1 MSAENRFMKK
11 RNLGLVVGA
20 AFGAAVGAAVAVKL
34 LTRDATVNWEEV
46 SDKVVHSDRSHFVNV
61 DGARVHYQEF
71 GEATKPAMILIHGYT
86 ASVYVWK
93 TAAPLLADA
102 DFRVIAVDLL
112 GFGYSE
118 KPAWFDYSIQSQAR
132 MVSRFMNRL
141 GIGRAVIVGSS
152 YGGAVALNLTLDN
165 PESVEKLV
173 LVDAVCN
180 DEPKNHPILKLAAVP
195 GIGEAL
201 TPFLCDSKF
210 FMKFRMQGTLAKA
223 NHAMITKDRINSIIR
238 PLHAADGHRSVLA
251 TSRNWNAKRLEQ
263 DAHLINAQTLI
274 IWGDSDTVIPIKNG
288 YKLHEKILNSRFVI
302 LKDCGHVPQEEKSEI
317 FAELISEFC
326 HDIKGKIAERA
337 DGDSRLVA

>member
-1 MSAENRFMKK
+1 MNWKD
-11 RNLGLVVGA
+11 
-20 AFGAAVGAAVAVKL
+20 VA
-34 LTRDATVNWEEV
+34 
-46 SDKVVHSDRSHFVNV
+46 DKVVHSDRSHFVNV

-71 GEATKPAMILIHGYT
+71 GDAANPPMILIHGYT

-93 TAAPLLADA
+93 SAAPLLAEA
-102 DFRVIAVDLL
+102 GFRVIAVDLL

-118 KPAWFDYSIQSQAR
+118 KPSWFDYSIQSQAR

-141 GIGRAVIVGSS
+141 GIGRATIVGSS

-165 PESVEKLV
+165 AESVEKLV

-180 DEPKNHPILKLAAVP
+180 DEPKKHPILRLAAVP

-223 NHAMITKDRINSIIR
+223 NHAMITKDRIDSIIR
-238 PLHAADGHRSVLA
+238 PLHAADGHHSVLA
-251 TSRNWNAKRLEQ
+251 TSRNWDADRLEQ
-263 DAHLINAQTLI
+263 DAHLINQQTLI

-288 YKLHEKILNSRFVI
+288 YKLHEEILNSRFVI
-302 LKDCGHVPQEEKSEI
+302 LKNCGHVAPEEKSEI
-317 FAELISEFC
+317 FAELVSEFC
-326 HDIKGKIAERA
+326 HDKKGKIAER
-337 DGDSRLVA
+337 DGEDSRLVA